1 MFFTSI
7 SEDFVQF
14 VWKYSLY
21 ESRGL
26 YTTCGQ
32 QVQVISPGEQN
43 TIGGPDFFQA
53 KIQLEDTLWIGNV
66 EIHISNREWY
76 QHKHHLDEAYNN
88 VILHVV
94 LDGKAEPV
102 MLANQRQ
109 VPSLLIGERIF
120 KETLESYTR
129 LQQKVKRFIPC
140 QDLIAPKDA
149 FLFHHLYLNL
159 AIERLERKVKE
170 IETDMHWTQGDMDM
184 SFLILLFRHFGS
196 PVNKQPFEQLARS
209 LEYKHIVKQ
218 RTSLNQLESFLFGMA
233 NLLHNQDEYA
243 KQLNDTFSY
252 TKNLYGL
259 EVLVQ
264 TSAWKFSGNRPVSF
278 PTLRLAQLAAL
289 LYINPRPLTYILQA
303 QDVPQLRA
311 AFVCEPSAYWKTHYA
326 FGKEWKEKPIGLSA
340 VFIDK
345 LIVNVVVPFIFFYG
359 QHTGQDNFK
368 ERAFQFLEEIKAEDN
383 ALIKKFKRYDFQA
396 KTALDSQALIQLYTN
411 YCAQKRCLSCK
422 WGYQLLKR
430 NLFRK

>member
-1 MFFTSI
+1 MFFTSV

-21 ESRGL
+21 ESSGL

-94 LDGKAEPV
+94 LEGQAEPV
-102 MLANQRQ
+102 ILANQRR
-109 VPSLLIGERIF
+109 VPSLLIGQLIF
-120 KETLESYTR
+120 KETLQSYNS
-129 LQQKVKRFIPC
+129 LQQNVKRFIPC
-140 QDLIAPKDA
+140 QDLIAPKEA

-159 AIERLERKVKE
+159 AIERLERKIKE
-170 IETDMHWTQGDMDM
+170 IETDMHWTQGDLDM

-209 LEYKHIVKQ
+209 LEYKHIEKQ
-218 RTSLNQLESFLFGMA
+218 RTSLKHLESFLFGMA
-233 NLLHNQDEYA
+233 NLLHNQGEYA
-243 KQLNDTFSY
+243 KQLNDEFSY

-259 EVLVQ
+259 EVFVQ
-264 TSAWKFSGNRPVSF
+264 TSAWKFSGIRPVSF

-289 LYINPRPLTYILQA
+289 LYKNPRPLSFILQA
-303 QDVPQLRA
+303 QDVAELRA
-311 AFVCEPSAYWKTHYA
+311 TFVSEPSKYWETHYA
-326 FGKEWKEKPIGLSA
+326 FGREWKEKSVGLSA

-359 QHTGQDNFK
+359 QHTGQDDFK
-368 ERAFQFLEEIKAEDN
+368 ERAFQILEEIKAEDN
-383 ALIKKFKRYDFQA
+383 ALIKKYRKYDFQA
-396 KTALDSQALIQLYTN
+396 KSALDSQALIQLYTN
-411 YCAQKRCLSCK
+411 YCAQKRCLSCN

-430 NLFRK
+430 NLLRK

>member
-1 MFFTSI
+1 MFFTSV

-14 VWKYSLY
+14 VWKYTLY
-21 ESRGL
+21 ESIGL
-26 YTTCGQ
+26 YTSCGQ

-53 KIQLEDTLWIGNV
+53 KIQLDDTLWIGNV

-94 LDGKAEPV
+94 LEGQAEPV
-102 MLANQRQ
+102 ILANQRQ
-109 VPSLLIGERIF
+109 VPSLLIGQLIF
-120 KETLESYTR
+120 KETLQSYNS
-129 LQQKVKRFIPC
+129 LQQNVKRFIPC
-140 QDLIAPKDA
+140 QDLIAPKEA
-149 FLFHHLYLNL
+149 FLFHHLYINL
-159 AIERLERKVKE
+159 AIERLERKIKE
-170 IETDMHWTQGDMDM
+170 IETDMHWTQGDLDM

-209 LEYKHIVKQ
+209 LEYKYIEKQ
-218 RTSLNQLESFLFGMA
+218 RTSLKQLESFLFGMA
-233 NLLHNQDEYA
+233 NLLHNQGEYA
-243 KQLNDTFSY
+243 KQLNDEFSY

-259 EVLVQ
+259 EVFAQ
-264 TSAWKFSGNRPVSF
+264 TSAWKFSGIRPVSF

-289 LYINPRPLTYILQA
+289 LYKNPRPLSFILQA
-303 QDVPQLRA
+303 QDVAELRA
-311 AFVCEPSAYWKTHYA
+311 TFVSEPSKYWETHYA
-326 FGKEWKEKPIGLSA
+326 FGREWKEKSVGLSA

-359 QHTGQDNFK
+359 QHTGQDDFK

-383 ALIKKFKRYDFQA
+383 ALIKKYRKYDFQA
-396 KTALDSQALIQLYTN
+396 KSALDSQALIQLYTN
-411 YCAQKRCLSCK
+411 YCSQKRCLSCK

-430 NLFRK
+430 NLLRN

>member
-1 MFFTSI
+1 MFFTSV

-21 ESRGL
+21 ESSGL

-94 LDGKAEPV
+94 LDGQAEPV
-102 MLANQRQ
+102 LLANQRQ
-109 VPSLLIGERIF
+109 VPSLLIGQLIF
-120 KETLESYTR
+120 KETLQSYNS
-129 LQQKVKRFIPC
+129 LQQNVKRFIPC
-140 QDLIAPKDA
+140 QDLIAPKEA
-149 FLFHHLYLNL
+149 FLFHHLYINL
-159 AIERLERKVKE
+159 AIERLERKIKE
-170 IETDMHWTQGDMDM
+170 IETDMHWTQGDLDM

-209 LEYKHIVKQ
+209 LEYKHIEKQ
-218 RTSLNQLESFLFGMA
+218 RTSLKQLESFLFGMA
-233 NLLHNQDEYA
+233 NLLHNQGEYA
-243 KQLNDTFSY
+243 KQLNDEFSY

-259 EVLVQ
+259 EVFVQ
-264 TSAWKFSGNRPVSF
+264 TSAWKFSGIRPVSF

-289 LYINPRPLTYILQA
+289 LYKNPRPLSFILQA
-303 QDVPQLRA
+303 PDVAELRA
-311 AFVCEPSAYWKTHYA
+311 TFVSEPSKYWETHYA
-326 FGKEWKEKPIGLSA
+326 FGREWKEKSVGLSA
-340 VFIDK
+340 GFIDK

-359 QHTGQDNFK
+359 QHTGQDDFK

-383 ALIKKFKRYDFQA
+383 ALIKKYRKYDFQA
-396 KTALDSQALIQLYTN
+396 KSALDSQALIQLYTD
-411 YCAQKRCLSCK
+411 YCVQKRCLSCK

-430 NLFRK
+430 NLLRK